1 MNSNIEFLNFLF
13 PKSSKLDFVVSNV
26 SFNAKEFA
34 EWIEKNKDK
43 AEANKGY
50 LQFDILR
57 SGKDPNKFYARV
69 YNSPK
74 KEPVSTQEH
83 MPDRETSDLPF

>member
-1 MNSNIEFLNFLF
+1 MNNNIEFLNFLY
-13 PKSSKLDFVVSNV
+13 PKTSKLDFIVANV
-26 SFNAKEFA
+26 SFNAEQFA
-34 EWIEKNKDK
+34 EWIQKNKEK

-69 YNSPK
+69 YDSPK
-74 KEPVSTQEH
+74 KEAVSTKEH